1 MNHNDERISIKEV
14 EFFLKRLK
22 IKKQLYIF
30 VLKNIYRG
38 NVYDFIRKKTMF
50 INVNFN
56 KVVFAFKFKPRLN
69 LMFDPKDNL
78 RVYVQSRIQ

>member
-1 MNHNDERISIKEV
+1 MC
-14 EFFLKRLK
+14 LK
-22 IKKQLYIF
+22 IKKQLDIF

-38 NVYDFIRKKTMF
+38 NVYDYFIRKNPMF

-78 RVYVQSRIQ
+78 RSKSVCTVKNSIGLDLFR

>member
-1 MNHNDERISIKEV
+1 MILSEKSP
-14 EFFLKRLK
+14 
-22 IKKQLYIF
+22 
-30 VLKNIYRG
+30 YRKSRT
-38 NVYDFIRKKTMF
+38 VF

-78 RVYVQSRIQ
+78 RVYVQAKIQ